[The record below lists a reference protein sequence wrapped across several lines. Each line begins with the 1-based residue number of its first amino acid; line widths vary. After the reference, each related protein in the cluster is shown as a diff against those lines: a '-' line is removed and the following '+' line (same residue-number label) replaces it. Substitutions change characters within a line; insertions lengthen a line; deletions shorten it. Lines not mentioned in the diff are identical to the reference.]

1 MFAFARA
8 RSHLSISG
16 GPPLAT
22 PDSLEASLGMNA
34 AAISR
39 RWLLV
44 RQTSALSSPSL
55 PSNYKIDQGVPDFQ
69 FPTFNSWVRFA
80 FSSVNNAS
88 QQLWPAGRI
97 FKGTCGT
104 IVSLI

>member
-1 MFAFARA
+1 M
-8 RSHLSISG
+8 S
-16 GPPLAT
+16 
-22 PDSLEASLGMNA
+22 A

-44 RQTSALSSPSL
+44 QQTAALRSPPL
-55 PSNYKIDQGVPDFQ
+55 HPNYKSSQGVSDFQ

-104 IVSLI
+104 IVSPL